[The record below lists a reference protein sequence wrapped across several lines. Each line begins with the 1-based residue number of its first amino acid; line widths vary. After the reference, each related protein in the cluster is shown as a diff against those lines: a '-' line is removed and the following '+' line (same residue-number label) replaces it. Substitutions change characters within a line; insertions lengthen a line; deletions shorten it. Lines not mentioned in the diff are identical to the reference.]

1 MQKKYRKI
9 QKNDENENTENDENT
24 ENENR
29 TKLAEIIIQQLDDKT
44 YTFFHKFLLCEF
56 PYFTLFQRNFN
67 IATLLYILFCL
78 YYFLFIFVEL

>member
-44 YTFFHKFLLCEF
+44 YTVFHKFLLCEF
-56 PYFTLFQRNFN
+56 P
-67 IATLLYILFCL
+67 
-78 YYFLFIFVEL
+78 